1 MQIGEGP
8 RGEGRA
14 HSGFAIWMTG
24 LPGSG
29 KSTLARL
36 VETTLRERYGLSVE
50 VLDGDEVRKGLSRDL
65 GLSKE
70 DREEHARRV
79 SYVAKV
85 LARNGVVAI
94 VALISP
100 YRKSRSEARDM
111 IGQERFVEVYVK
123 APLSVCEAR
132 DPKGLYAKARS
143 GEIDNMTG
151 IQHPYEEPENPDLV
165 VDTSGSTPDASVS
178 ELVAGLHRLGKL

>member
-1 MQIGEGP
+1 
-8 RGEGRA
+8 
-14 HSGFAIWMTG
+14 MTG

-36 VETTLRERYGLSVE
+36 LEATLRTDYGRYVE
-50 VLDGDEVRKGLSRDL
+50 VLDGDEVRRGLSRDL

-100 YRKSRSEARDM
+100 YRKSRAEAREM
-111 IGQERFVEVYVK
+111 IGPDRFVEVYVR
-123 APLSVCEAR
+123 APLSVCEKR
-132 DPKGLYAKARS
+132 DPKGLYAKARR
-143 GEIDNMTG
+143 GEINNMTG
-151 IQHPYEEPENPDLV
+151 IQHPYEEPLEPDLV
-165 VDTSGSTPDASVS
+165 IDTAEESPGKSNY
-178 ELVAGLHRLGKL
+178 ELVSGLRRLGKL

>member
-1 MQIGEGP
+1 MKGEGP
-8 RGEGRA
+8 KEG
-14 HSGFAIWMTG
+14 FVVWMTG
-24 LPGSG
+24 LPASG
-29 KSTLARL
+29 KSTLSRL
-36 VETTLRERYGLSVE
+36 LEKELRERHGRRVE

-100 YRKSRSEARDM
+100 
-111 IGQERFVEVYVK
+111 
-123 APLSVCEAR
+123 
-132 DPKGLYAKARS
+132 
-143 GEIDNMTG
+143 
-151 IQHPYEEPENPDLV
+151 
-165 VDTSGSTPDASVS
+165 SGSPESRRA
-178 ELVAGLHRLGKL
+178 R